1 VIAATKK
8 GGDEAVEG
16 SSWWDRVRFFIR
28 IRDRLRSGILRL
40 RGAWLQILQTGVA
53 ACVAWF
59 LAVLLLGLEEPTFA
73 PIAAVISLGLAVGER
88 GRRVVELT
96 LGVAFGV
103 VIADFL
109 VSIIGVGAVQ
119 GGILVVLAMTAAVF
133 FGRGDLGVNE
143 AAISAMILMITFGP
157 VGTVFP
163 PERFLEA
170 LIGGGV
176 ALLVNALLPIN
187 PERMVTTAAHPIFDE
202 SVAVLEETAAALDEG
217 DFERAQNAL
226 MKARAI
232 DARVGSFKEA
242 LAAGHETARIA
253 PSRRRALRH
262 LEVYAAAADQ
272 IDLTVRHVRILA
284 RSALGVV
291 RTGDRAPE
299 PLAVAVRDLAR
310 ATEALAVYLETPS
323 GPEEA
328 RRLALKAAEG
338 AAALLREREDLAKD
352 MATNAFIDDIISA
365 AYDLL
370 LSTGMDP
377 PAALRSLEEAT
388 KRTSGPDEGAATGE
402 DSPDTL

>member
-1 VIAATKK
+1 MEPYE
-8 GGDEAVEG
+8 DP
-16 SSWWDRVRFFIR
+16 SWWDRVRFFF
-28 IRDRLRSGILRL
+28 RDRLRSGILRL
-40 RGAWLQILQTGVA
+40 RNGWLQILQTGVA

-73 PIAAVISLGLAVGER
+73 PIAAVISLGLAIGER

-109 VSIIGVGAVQ
+109 VSVIGVGAVQ
-119 GGILVVLAMTAAVF
+119 GGILVILAMTAAVF
-133 FGRGDLGVNE
+133 FGRGNLGVNE

-170 LIGGGV
+170 LIGGVV

-202 SVAVLEETAAALDEG
+202 SVAVLEQTAAALDKG
-217 DFERAQNAL
+217 DFERAQSAL
-226 MKARAI
+226 KKARAI
-232 DARVGSFKEA
+232 DTRVSSFKEA

-253 PSRRRALRH
+253 PSRRRALEH

-291 RTGDRAPE
+291 RTGDPAPE

-310 ATEALAVYLETPS
+310 ATEALAVYLEAPG

-328 RRLALKAAEG
+328 HRLALKAAGG
-338 AAALLREREDLAKD
+338 ASALLREREDLAKD
-352 MATNAFIDDIISA
+352 MATNAFIDDIFSA

-370 LSTGMDP
+370 LSTGMDQTT
-377 PAALRSLEEAT
+377 ALRTLERAVGRSSEP
-388 KRTSGPDEGAATGE
+388 S
-402 DSPDTL
+402 